1 MAPVDATADSTP
13 LCYTLVTTS
22 PAATYA
28 WGQQLGQR
36 LTPPQVIALQG
47 NLGAGKTLL
56 TQGIAA
62 GLGIG
67 APITSP
73 TFVFVNEY
81 DLPHGGTLFHMD
93 SYRLGETSVQA
104 VDEAFAMGLD
114 ELLARP
120 DAIVVIEWAALV
132 APLLPA
138 DYLQITLDHHPTD
151 PTQRQVVCTA
161 YGPVSG
167 ALLQQLTGAAH

>member
-1 MAPVDATADSTP
+1 MAPVDSTSRVAP
-13 LCYTLVTTS
+13 FAYAFVTMS
-22 PAATYA
+22 AAATRT
-28 WGQQLGQR
+28 WGQHLGQR
-36 LTPPQVIALQG
+36 LTLPQVIALQG
-47 NLGAGKTLL
+47 DLGAGKTLL

-62 GLGIG
+62 GLGIS

-73 TFVFVNEY
+73 TFVLVNEY
-81 DLPHGGTLFHMD
+81 ALPNGGTLFHID

-104 VDEAFAMGLD
+104 VNEALAIGLD
-114 ELLARP
+114 ELIARP

-151 PTQRQVVCTA
+151 ATQRQIVCTA
-161 YGPVSG
+161 YGPVSS

>member
-1 MAPVDATADSTP
+1 MALLDPTP
-13 LCYTLVTTS
+13 APPSLRHIFVLTS

-36 LTPPQVIALQG
+36 LLPPQVIALQG
-47 NLGAGKTLL
+47 DLGAGKTLL

-62 GLGIG
+62 GLGID

-73 TFVFVNEY
+73 TFVLVNEY
-81 DLPHGGTLFHMD
+81 DLPHGGLLFHMD
-93 SYRLGETSVQA
+93 SYRLGETQVQA
-104 VDEAFAMGLD
+104 VDAALAMGLD
-114 ELLARP
+114 ELLTHP

-151 PTQRQVVCTA
+151 PMQRQVVCTA
-161 YGPVSG
+161 SGPVSG
-167 ALLQQLTGAAH
+167 VLLQQLTGTAH